1 MKKKKLLIDGMLV
14 DSNVPS
20 PASVEGEEA
29 GQFGSTLLPVDTK
42 PPAKR
47 KIKAKTVH
55 IQNMDVPYKVG
66 IGVDC
71 SYLSTFKFLFH

>member
-1 MKKKKLLIDGMLV
+1 MLV

-29 GQFGSTLLPVDTK
+29 GQFGPTLLSVDTK
-42 PPAKR
+42 PQTQK
-47 KIKAKTVH
+47 KNKAKTVH

-66 IGVDC
+66 IGVEW
-71 SYLSTFKFLFH
+71 SMFSSLFILASI